1 VSAIAQVPVRDD
13 ESLVAAV
20 RQGDDRAFEALYA
33 RYHRRIAAFVLTRVR
48 DHGRAEDI
56 TQEVF
61 VSALRAMR
69 GNQRPIAFEPWLYRI
84 ARNACIDQHRLQ
96 RAEEVPVDDA
106 LVCSAQTPDSA
117 VIAKQELHHLWGAF
131 GGLSDTCHEVLV
143 LREFEGLSYAEIGE
157 RLGMSRGAVE
167 TSLMRARRRLA
178 EEYDEL
184 ATGARCRGIQEL
196 IADSGVGR
204 VLGRRASNRLAR
216 HVSHC
221 QPCRR
226 EALAAGM
233 EFTYVPLHRR
243 AAERIA
249 ALLPLPFVSRL
260 LRGRGEDTGAALLRE
275 RAEAATALAA
285 SPASEQAAAG
295 WAKAAALVAVLV
307 AGAGAGGVGTRI
319 AADSDRTAPA
329 SRGASGQE
337 RARPVA
343 AGPGASGATV
353 AALSPV
359 AERRRAGEDRV
370 AVKGD
375 RPARRTRRSRDAG
388 GGDGRAPRTDRAA
401 TTPGSPLAGDPGGAA
416 PGRGGGSGAAAG
428 GGRSDGGGS
437 GGGGGAG
444 GGGGGGSGSSPEA
457 PAPSGGGEPLKPVTD
472 GVTNTV
478 GGTVGGLQKTVDG
491 AVGGLQNT
499 VGGVTETL
507 QGSPQ
512 GIDNTLDGINE
523 TVSGTT
529 DGLNETLQNATDGLG
544 ETLDGLLGGP

>member
-20 RQGDDRAFEALYA
+20 RQGDDRAFEALYG

-69 GNQRPIAFEPWLYRI
+69 GNQRPIVFEPWLYRI

-96 RAEEVPVDDA
+96 RAEEVPVDDG
-106 LVCSAQTPDSA
+106 LVCSGQTPDSA
-117 VIAKQELHHLWGAF
+117 AIAKQEMHHLWGAF

-196 IADSGVGR
+196 IAGAGVGHA
-204 VLGRRASNRLAR
+204 LGRRATNRMAR

-243 AAERIA
+243 AAEKIA

-260 LRGRGEDTGAALLRE
+260 PRGRGGDEAAALM
-275 RAEAATALAA
+275 T

-319 AADSDRTAPA
+319 VASEERAGPA
-329 SRGASGQE
+329 SRGT
-337 RARPVA
+337 A
-343 AGPGASGATV
+343 AGPERSRAAPVSPAAGKAAV
-353 AALSPV
+353 AALTPA
-359 AERRRAGEDRV
+359 AERRRTTDRRAV
-370 AVKGD
+370 VKGD
-375 RPARRTRRSRDAG
+375 RPAERTRRSRDAG
-388 GGDGRAPRTDRAA
+388 GGGDARTQRSDPAA
-401 TTPGSPLAGDPGGAA
+401 TAPGTGGDQGGAA
-416 PGRGGGSGAAAG
+416 SPGRDGGSEAVSGGSRGDGGSGG
-428 GGRSDGGGS
+428 GGN

-444 GGGGGGSGSSPEA
+444 GGGSGSSPQA
-457 PAPSGGGEPLKPVTD
+457 PAQSGRGGEPLKPVTD
-472 GVTNTV
+472 GVTQTV
-478 GGTVGGLQKTVDG
+478 GNTVGGLQKTVDNT
-491 AVGGLQNT
+491 VGGLQTT
-499 VGGVTETL
+499 VGGVTDTL

-512 GIDNTLDGINE
+512 GIDNTLQGLND
-523 TVSGTT
+523 TVSGAT
-529 DGLNETLQNATDGLG
+529 DGLNETLQGATDGLN
-544 ETLDGLLGGP
+544 ETLGGLLGPRR